1 MTEPDISK
9 ESTKKWHWY
18 PLETTDD
25 LLRWDVL
32 SQTCRT
38 RPVLSRI
45 GEKWTMLVVALT
57 DTPGASH

>member
-9 ESTKKWHWY
+9 ESTRKWHRY
-18 PLETTDD
+18 PLETTND

-32 SQTCRT
+32 SEGCRT
-38 RPVLSRI
+38 RQVLSRI

-57 DTPGASH
+57 DGARH